1 MSKIN
6 MILRFFKNR
15 PFILI
20 AVVIVLIGLVLVRFT
35 LFKSDEGSSS
45 NLATFTVKRGPLRI
59 SVTETGSIEAREKM
73 ILKSEVRGRTSI
85 ISLVDE
91 GVRVKKGD
99 LLVELDSS
107 KLVDERIDHQIRVQN
122 AEAAFVGARENLAVA
137 KNQAQSDVDKAKL
150 AYDFAV
156 QDMKKYLEGEYPN
169 QLKEVE
175 FRIILANEE
184 VTRAEENLE
193 WSKKLFNEKYIS
205 QTELQADELA
215 VKRKALDLELARN
228 DLDLLKN
235 FTYKRK
241 LAQLKSDVKQAKM
254 ALDRTIRKAKAD
266 VVQAEANLK
275 AKKSELERQRYKLA
289 KNEKEIE
296 KTKIYAPADGLV
308 IYATSAQRGGH
319 RGRPREPLAEGAEVR
334 ERQDLIHLPTASGVN
349 AEVGV
354 HEASLDKVS
363 IGLPVEVTVDAL
375 PGEIFTGR
383 VASIAPLPDAGSA
396 FMNPDLKIYD
406 TVIYLDDNADSSL
419 LRTGM
424 SCTAEIVVEEH
435 RDAIYIPVQAVLR
448 VGGRPT
454 VYVAKSKTLE
464 PRKVEIGL
472 DNNRMVRIISGL
484 EPGEVVSL
492 APPLASATV
501 EAPTVEKL
509 KIISESAGKA
519 KAVQQDISGK
529 GTKGPGSTDIRDSGS
544 EPRPGRPG
552 GGELT
557 PEQRRKI
564 RERFQSM
571 SPEEREE
578 WRQRRKARQQQ
589 TGGGSG
595 EPRPGRPGGGELTPE
610 QRRKIRERFESM
622 SPEEREE
629 WRQRRKARQQQM
641 GGGG

>member
-6 MILRFFKNR
+6 TILRFFKNR

-20 AVVIVLIGLVLVRFT
+20 AVVIVLIGIGLVRFT
-35 LFKSDEGSSS
+35 LFKADEGSSS
-45 NLATFTVKRGPLRI
+45 NLVTFTAKRGPLRI
-59 SVTETGSIEAREKM
+59 SVTETGSIEAREKI
-73 ILKSEVRGRTSI
+73 ILKSEVTGRTSI

-91 GVRVKKGD
+91 GTRVKKGD

-122 AEAAFVGARENLAVA
+122 AEAAFVGARENLAVV

-175 FRIILANEE
+175 SRITLANEE
-184 VTRAEENLE
+184 VTRAKENLE

-205 QTELQADELA
+205 QTELEADELA
-215 VKRKALDLELARN
+215 VKRRALDLELAQN
-228 DLDLLKN
+228 DLGLLKN

-266 VVQAEANLK
+266 MVQAEANLK
-275 AKKSELERQRYKLA
+275 AKESELERQRYKLA
-289 KNEKEIE
+289 KNEKEIG

-308 IYATSAQRGGH
+308 IYATSAGGGH
-319 RGRPREPLAEGAEVR
+319 RGHRREPLAEGAEVR

-349 AEVGV
+349 AEVGI

-383 VASIAPLPDAGSA
+383 VVSIAPLPDAESA

-435 RDAIYIPVQAVLR
+435 RDATYIPVQAVLR

-509 KIISESAGKA
+509 KVPKVTSESTGKSKAG
-519 KAVQQDISGK
+519 QQDISGK
-529 GTKGPGSTDIRDSGS
+529 GAKGPGSSDIRDSGG
-544 EPRPGRPG
+544 EPRPGLPG

-557 PEQRRKI
+557 PEQRKK
-564 RERFQSM
+564 M
-571 SPEEREE
+571 
-578 WRQRRKARQQQ
+578 
-589 TGGGSG
+589 
-595 EPRPGRPGGGELTPE
+595 
-610 QRRKIRERFESM
+610 RERFESM

-629 WRQRRKARQQQM
+629 KRQRNKARQQQT

>member
-6 MILRFFKNR
+6 TILRFFKNR

-20 AVVIVLIGLVLVRFT
+20 AVVIVLIGIGLVRFT
-35 LFKSDEGSSS
+35 MFKADEGSSS
-45 NLATFTVKRGPLRI
+45 NLVTFTAKRGPLRI
-59 SVTETGSIEAREKM
+59 SVTETGSIEAREKI
-73 ILKSEVRGRTSI
+73 ILKSEVTGRTSI

-91 GVRVKKGD
+91 GTRVKKGD

-122 AEAAFVGARENLAVA
+122 AEAAFVGARENLAVV

-175 FRIILANEE
+175 SRITLANEE
-184 VTRAEENLE
+184 VTRAKENLE

-205 QTELQADELA
+205 QTELEADELA
-215 VKRKALDLELARN
+215 VKRRALDLELAQN
-228 DLDLLKN
+228 DLGLLKN

-266 VVQAEANLK
+266 MVQAEANLK
-275 AKKSELERQRYKLA
+275 AKESELERQRYKLA

-308 IYATSAQRGGH
+308 IYATSAGGGH
-319 RGRPREPLAEGAEVR
+319 RGHRREPLAEGAEVR

-349 AEVGV
+349 AEVGI

-383 VASIAPLPDAGSA
+383 VVSIAPLPDAESA
-396 FMNPDLKIYD
+396 FLNPDLKIYD

-435 RDAIYIPVQAVLR
+435 RDATYIPVQAVLR

-509 KIISESAGKA
+509 KVPNVTSESTGKSKAG
-519 KAVQQDISGK
+519 QQDISGK
-529 GTKGPGSTDIRDSGS
+529 GAKGPGSSDIRDSGG
-544 EPRPGRPG
+544 EPRPGLPG

-557 PEQRRKI
+557 PEQRKK
-564 RERFQSM
+564 M
-571 SPEEREE
+571 
-578 WRQRRKARQQQ
+578 
-589 TGGGSG
+589 
-595 EPRPGRPGGGELTPE
+595 
-610 QRRKIRERFESM
+610 RERFESM

-629 WRQRRKARQQQM
+629 KRQRNKARQQQT

>member
-6 MILRFFKNR
+6 TILRFSKGR

-20 AVVIVLIGLVLVRFT
+20 AVVIVLIGIGLVRFT
-35 LFKSDEGSSS
+35 LFKADEGSSS
-45 NLATFTVKRGPLRI
+45 NLATFTVKRGPLSI
-59 SVTETGSIEAREKM
+59 SVTETGSIEAREK
-73 ILKSEVRGRTSI
+73 IVLKSEVRGKTSI

-91 GVRVKKGD
+91 GTRVKKGD

-150 AYDFAV
+150 AYDFAM

-184 VTRAEENLE
+184 ITRAEENLE

-205 QTELQADELA
+205 QTELEADELA
-215 VKRKALDLELARN
+215 VKKKALDLELAQN

-235 FTYKRK
+235 FTYERK

-275 AKKSELERQRYKLA
+275 AKKSELERQRYKLE

-296 KTKIYAPADGLV
+296 KTKIYAPAAGLV
-308 IYATSAQRGGH
+308 IYATSTQRGGH
-319 RGRPREPLAEGAEVR
+319 RGRRREPLAEGAEVR

-349 AEVGV
+349 AEVGI
-354 HEASLDKVS
+354 HEASLDKIS

-375 PGEIFTGR
+375 PGEVFTGR
-383 VASIAPLPDAGSA
+383 VVSIAPLPDADSA

-406 TVIYLDDNADSSL
+406 TIVYLDDNADSGL

-424 SCTAEIVVEEH
+424 SCTVEIVVEEH
-435 RDAIYIPVQAVLR
+435 RDATYIPVQAVLR
-448 VGGRPT
+448 VGGKPT
-454 VYVAKSKTLE
+454 VYVVKSKTLE

-492 APPLASATV
+492 TPPLASASV

-529 GTKGPGSTDIRDSGS
+529 GTKGPGSTDIRDSGG
-544 EPRPGRPG
+544 EPRPDLPG
-552 GGELT
+552 GGKLT
-557 PEQRRKI
+557 PEQRQKM
-564 RERFQSM
+564 RERFESM

-578 WRQRRKARQQQ
+578 RRQRRKARQQQ
-589 TGGGSG
+589 TGGGG
-595 EPRPGRPGGGELTPE
+595 
-610 QRRKIRERFESM
+610 
-622 SPEEREE
+622 
-629 WRQRRKARQQQM
+629 
-641 GGGG
+641 

>member
-6 MILRFFKNR
+6 TILRFFKNR

-20 AVVIVLIGLVLVRFT
+20 AVVIVLIGIGLVRFT
-35 LFKSDEGSSS
+35 LFKADEGSSS
-45 NLATFTVKRGPLRI
+45 NLVTFTAKRGPLRI
-59 SVTETGSIEAREKM
+59 SVTETGSIEAREKI
-73 ILKSEVRGRTSI
+73 ILKSEVTGRTSI

-91 GVRVKKGD
+91 GTRVKKGD

-122 AEAAFVGARENLAVA
+122 AEAAFVGARENLAVV

-175 FRIILANEE
+175 SRITLANEE
-184 VTRAEENLE
+184 VTRAKENLE

-205 QTELQADELA
+205 QTELEADELA
-215 VKRKALDLELARN
+215 VKRRALDLELAQN
-228 DLDLLKN
+228 DLGLLKN

-266 VVQAEANLK
+266 MVQAEANLK
-275 AKKSELERQRYKLA
+275 AKESELERQRYKLA

-308 IYATSAQRGGH
+308 IYATSAGGGH
-319 RGRPREPLAEGAEVR
+319 RGHRREPLAEGAEVR

-349 AEVGV
+349 AEVGI

-383 VASIAPLPDAGSA
+383 VVSIAPLPDAESA

-435 RDAIYIPVQAVLR
+435 RDATYIPVQAVLR

-509 KIISESAGKA
+509 KVPKVTSESTGKSKAG
-519 KAVQQDISGK
+519 QQDISGK
-529 GTKGPGSTDIRDSGS
+529 GAKGPGSSDIRDSGG
-544 EPRPGRPG
+544 EPRPGLPG

-557 PEQRRKI
+557 PEQRKK
-564 RERFQSM
+564 M
-571 SPEEREE
+571 
-578 WRQRRKARQQQ
+578 
-589 TGGGSG
+589 
-595 EPRPGRPGGGELTPE
+595 
-610 QRRKIRERFESM
+610 RERFESM

-629 WRQRRKARQQQM
+629 KRQRNKARQQQT

>member
-6 MILRFFKNR
+6 TILRFFKNR

-20 AVVIVLIGLVLVRFT
+20 AVVIVLIGIGLVRFT
-35 LFKSDEGSSS
+35 LFKADEGSSS
-45 NLATFTVKRGPLRI
+45 NLVTFTAKRGPLRI
-59 SVTETGSIEAREKM
+59 SVTETGSIEAREKI
-73 ILKSEVRGRTSI
+73 ILKSEVTGRTSI

-91 GVRVKKGD
+91 GTRVKKGD

-122 AEAAFVGARENLAVA
+122 AEAAFVGARENLAVV

-175 FRIILANEE
+175 SRITLANEE
-184 VTRAEENLE
+184 VTRAKENLE

-205 QTELQADELA
+205 QTELEADELA
-215 VKRKALDLELARN
+215 VKRRALDLELAQN
-228 DLDLLKN
+228 DLGLLKN

-266 VVQAEANLK
+266 MVQAEANLK
-275 AKKSELERQRYKLA
+275 AKESELERQRYKLA

-308 IYATSAQRGGH
+308 IYATSAGGGH
-319 RGRPREPLAEGAEVR
+319 RGHRREPLAEGAEVR

-349 AEVGV
+349 AEVGI
-354 HEASLDKVS
+354 HEASLDKIS

-383 VASIAPLPDAGSA
+383 VVSIAPLPDAESA

-435 RDAIYIPVQAVLR
+435 RDATYIPVQAVLR

-509 KIISESAGKA
+509 KVPKVTSESTGKSKAG
-519 KAVQQDISGK
+519 QQDISGK
-529 GTKGPGSTDIRDSGS
+529 GAKGPGSSDIRDSGG
-544 EPRPGRPG
+544 EPRPGLPG

-557 PEQRRKI
+557 PEQRKK
-564 RERFQSM
+564 M
-571 SPEEREE
+571 
-578 WRQRRKARQQQ
+578 
-589 TGGGSG
+589 
-595 EPRPGRPGGGELTPE
+595 
-610 QRRKIRERFESM
+610 RERFESM

-629 WRQRRKARQQQM
+629 KRQRNKARQQQT

>member
-6 MILRFFKNR
+6 TILRFFKNR

-20 AVVIVLIGLVLVRFT
+20 AVVIVLIGIGLVRLT
-35 LFKSDEGSSS
+35 LFKADEGSSS

-73 ILKSEVRGRTSI
+73 VLKNEVRGRTSI

-91 GVRVKKGD
+91 GTRVKKGD

-156 QDMKKYLEGEYPN
+156 QDMKKYLKGEYPN

-193 WSKKLFNEKYIS
+193 WSRKLFNEKYIS

-215 VKRKALDLELARN
+215 VKRKALDLELAQN
-228 DLDLLKN
+228 DLGLLKN

-275 AKKSELERQRYKLA
+275 AKESELERQRYKLG

-308 IYATSAQRGGH
+308 IYATSTQRGGH
-319 RGRPREPLAEGAEVR
+319 RGHRREPLAEGAEVR

-349 AEVGV
+349 AEVGI

-363 IGLPVEVTVDAL
+363 IGLPVAVTVDAL
-375 PGEIFTGR
+375 PGEIFTGH
-383 VASIAPLPDAGSA
+383 VVSIAPLPDADSA

-406 TVIYLDDNADSSL
+406 TIVYLDDNADSGL

-424 SCTAEIVVEEH
+424 SCTVEIVVEEH
-435 RDAIYIPVQAVLR
+435 RDATYIPVQAVLR
-448 VGGRPT
+448 VGGKPT
-454 VYVAKSKTLE
+454 VYVVKSKTLE

-492 APPLASATV
+492 APPLASASV

-519 KAVQQDISGK
+519 KAIQQDISGK
-529 GTKGPGSTDIRDSGS
+529 GTKGPGSTDIRDSG
-544 EPRPGRPG
+544 
-552 GGELT
+552 
-557 PEQRRKI
+557 
-564 RERFQSM
+564 
-571 SPEEREE
+571 
-578 WRQRRKARQQQ
+578 
-589 TGGGSG
+589 G
-595 EPRPGRPGGGELTPE
+595 EPRPDLPGGGELTPE

-629 WRQRRKARQQQM
+629 RRQRRKARQQQT

>member
-6 MILRFFKNR
+6 TILRFFKNR

-20 AVVIVLIGLVLVRFT
+20 AVVIVLIGIGLVRLT
-35 LFKSDEGSSS
+35 LFKADEGSSS
-45 NLATFTVKRGPLRI
+45 NLVTFTAKRGPLRI
-59 SVTETGSIEAREKM
+59 SVTETGSIEAREKI
-73 ILKSEVRGRTSI
+73 ILKSEVTGRTSI

-91 GVRVKKGD
+91 GTRVKKGD

-122 AEAAFVGARENLAVA
+122 AEAAFVGARENLAVV

-169 QLKEVE
+169 QLKEAE
-175 FRIILANEE
+175 SRITLANEE
-184 VTRAEENLE
+184 VTRAKENLE

-215 VKRKALDLELARN
+215 VKRRALDLELAQN
-228 DLDLLKN
+228 DLGLLKN

-275 AKKSELERQRYKLA
+275 AKESELERQRYKLA

-296 KTKIYAPADGLV
+296 KTKIYAPADGMV
-308 IYATSAQRGGH
+308 IYATSAGGGH
-319 RGRPREPLAEGAEVR
+319 RGHRREPLAEGAEGR

-349 AEVGV
+349 AEVGI

-383 VASIAPLPDAGSA
+383 VVSIAPLPDAESA

-406 TVIYLDDNADSSL
+406 TVVYLDGNADSGL

-424 SCTAEIVVEEH
+424 SCTVEIVVEEH
-435 RDAIYIPVQAVLR
+435 RDATYIPVQAVLR
-448 VGGRPT
+448 VGGKPT
-454 VYVAKSKTLE
+454 VYVVKSKTLE

-492 APPLASATV
+492 APPLASASV

-529 GTKGPGSTDIRDSGS
+529 GTKGPGSTDIRDSGG
-544 EPRPGRPG
+544 EPRPGLPG

-557 PEQRRKI
+557 PEQRKK
-564 RERFQSM
+564 M
-571 SPEEREE
+571 
-578 WRQRRKARQQQ
+578 
-589 TGGGSG
+589 
-595 EPRPGRPGGGELTPE
+595 
-610 QRRKIRERFESM
+610 RERFESM

-629 WRQRRKARQQQM
+629 KRQRNKARQQQT

>member
-6 MILRFFKNR
+6 KILRISKGR

-20 AVVIVLIGLVLVRFT
+20 AVVIVLIGIGLVRFT
-35 LFKSDEGSSS
+35 LFKADEGSSS

-59 SVTETGSIEAREKM
+59 SVTETGSIEAREKI

-91 GVRVKKGD
+91 GTRVNKGD

-122 AEAAFVGARENLAVA
+122 AEAAFVGAREKLAVA
-137 KNQAQSDVDKAKL
+137 ENQAQSDVDKAKL

-169 QLKEVE
+169 QLKEAE
-175 FRIILANEE
+175 SRIILANEE
-184 VTRAEENLE
+184 VTRAKDNLQ

-205 QTELQADELA
+205 QAELQADELA
-215 VKRKALDLELARN
+215 VKRKVLDLELAQN

-235 FTYKRK
+235 FTYKRN

-275 AKKSELERQRYKLA
+275 AKESELERQRYKLA

-375 PGEIFTGR
+375 PGERFTGR

-424 SCTAEIVVEEH
+424 SCTAEIIVEEH
-435 RDAIYIPVQAVLR
+435 RDATYIPVQAVLR
-448 VGGRPT
+448 VGGEPT
-454 VYVAKSKTLE
+454 VYVVHSKNLE
-464 PRKVEIGL
+464 PRKVKIGL
-472 DNNRMVRIISGL
+472 NNNRMVRIISGL

-492 APPLASATV
+492 APPLASASV
-501 EAPTVEKL
+501 EALTVEKL
-509 KIISESAGKA
+509 KVPKVTSESTGKA
-519 KAVQQDISGK
+519 KAVQQNISGK
-529 GTKGPGSTDIRDSGS
+529 GTKGPGSSDIRDSGG
-544 EPRPGRPG
+544 ERRPGLPG
-552 GGELT
+552 EGELT
-557 PEQRRKI
+557 PEQRQK
-564 RERFQSM
+564 M
-571 SPEEREE
+571 
-578 WRQRRKARQQQ
+578 
-589 TGGGSG
+589 
-595 EPRPGRPGGGELTPE
+595 
-610 QRRKIRERFESM
+610 RERFESM
-622 SPEEREE
+622 SPEKREE
-629 WRQRRKARQQQM
+629 MRQRRKARKQQT

>member
-1 MSKIN
+1 MSKSN

-20 AVVIVLIGLVLVRFT
+20 AVVIVLIGIGLVRFT
-35 LFKSDEGSSS
+35 LFKADEGSSS
-45 NLATFTVKRGPLRI
+45 NLVTFTAKRGPLRI
-59 SVTETGSIEAREKM
+59 SVTETGSIEAREKI
-73 ILKSEVRGRTSI
+73 ILKSEVTGRTSI

-91 GVRVKKGD
+91 GTRVKKGD

-122 AEAAFVGARENLAVA
+122 AEAAFVGARENLAVV

-175 FRIILANEE
+175 SRITLANEE
-184 VTRAEENLE
+184 VTRAKENLE

-205 QTELQADELA
+205 QTELEADELA
-215 VKRKALDLELARN
+215 VKRRALDLELAQN
-228 DLDLLKN
+228 DLGLLKN

-266 VVQAEANLK
+266 MVQAEANLK

-296 KTKIYAPADGLV
+296 KTKIYAPAAGLV
-308 IYATSAQRGGH
+308 IYATSTQRGGH
-319 RGRPREPLAEGAEVR
+319 RGRRREPLAEGAEVR

-349 AEVGV
+349 AEVGI

-383 VASIAPLPDAGSA
+383 VVSIAPLPDAESA
-396 FMNPDLKIYD
+396 FLNPDLKIYD

-435 RDAIYIPVQAVLR
+435 RDATYIPVQAVLR

-509 KIISESAGKA
+509 KVPKVTSESTGKSKAG
-519 KAVQQDISGK
+519 QQDISGK
-529 GTKGPGSTDIRDSGS
+529 GAKGPGSSDIRDSGG
-544 EPRPGRPG
+544 EPRPGLPG

-557 PEQRRKI
+557 PEQRKK
-564 RERFQSM
+564 M
-571 SPEEREE
+571 
-578 WRQRRKARQQQ
+578 
-589 TGGGSG
+589 
-595 EPRPGRPGGGELTPE
+595 
-610 QRRKIRERFESM
+610 RERFESM

-629 WRQRRKARQQQM
+629 KRQRNKARQQQT

>member
-6 MILRFFKNR
+6 TILRFFKNR

-20 AVVIVLIGLVLVRFT
+20 AVVIVLIGIGLVRLT
-35 LFKSDEGSSS
+35 LFKADEGSSS
-45 NLATFTVKRGPLRI
+45 NLAAFTVKRGPLRI

-91 GVRVKKGD
+91 GTRAKKGD

-215 VKRKALDLELARN
+215 VKRKALDLELAQN

-235 FTYKRK
+235 FTYKRR

-275 AKKSELERQRYKLA
+275 AKESELERQRYKLE

-349 AEVGV
+349 AEVGI

-406 TVIYLDDNADSSL
+406 TVIYLDDNADIGL

-435 RDAIYIPVQAVLR
+435 RDATYIPVQAVLR

-519 KAVQQDISGK
+519 KAVRQDISGK
-529 GTKGPGSTDIRDSGS
+529 GTKGPGSTDIRDSGG
-544 EPRPGRPG
+544 EPRPGLPG

-557 PEQRRKI
+557 PEQRQK
-564 RERFQSM
+564 M
-571 SPEEREE
+571 
-578 WRQRRKARQQQ
+578 
-589 TGGGSG
+589 
-595 EPRPGRPGGGELTPE
+595 
-610 QRRKIRERFESM
+610 RERFESM

-629 WRQRRKARQQQM
+629 WRQRRKARQQQT

>member
-20 AVVIVLIGLVLVRFT
+20 AVVIVLIGIGLVRFT

-215 VKRKALDLELARN
+215 VKRKALDLELAQN

-435 RDAIYIPVQAVLR
+435 RDATYIPVQAVLR
-448 VGGRPT
+448 VGGEPT
-454 VYVAKSKTLE
+454 VYVVKSKTLE

-492 APPLASATV
+492 APPLASASV
-501 EAPTVEKL
+501 EAPTVEKP

-544 EPRPGRPG
+544 EPRPGLPG

-557 PEQRRKI
+557 PEQRKKI

-589 TGGGSG
+589 
-595 EPRPGRPGGGELTPE
+595 R
-610 QRRKIRERFESM
+610 
-622 SPEEREE
+622 
-629 WRQRRKARQQQM
+629 

>member
-6 MILRFFKNR
+6 TILRFFKNR

-20 AVVIVLIGLVLVRFT
+20 AVVIVLIGIGLVRFT
-35 LFKSDEGSSS
+35 LFKADEGSSS
-45 NLATFTVKRGPLRI
+45 NLVTFTAKRGPLRI
-59 SVTETGSIEAREKM
+59 SVTETGSIEAREKI
-73 ILKSEVRGRTSI
+73 ILKSEVTGRTSI

-91 GVRVKKGD
+91 GTRVKKGD

-122 AEAAFVGARENLAVA
+122 AEAAFVGARENLAVV

-175 FRIILANEE
+175 SRITLANEE
-184 VTRAEENLE
+184 VTRAKENLE

-205 QTELQADELA
+205 QTELEADELA
-215 VKRKALDLELARN
+215 VKRRALDLELAQN
-228 DLDLLKN
+228 DLGLLKN

-266 VVQAEANLK
+266 MVQAEANLK
-275 AKKSELERQRYKLA
+275 AKESELERQRYKLA

-308 IYATSAQRGGH
+308 IYATSAGGGH
-319 RGRPREPLAEGAEVR
+319 RGHRREPLAEGAEVR

-349 AEVGV
+349 AEVGI

-383 VASIAPLPDAGSA
+383 VVSIAPLPDAESA
-396 FMNPDLKIYD
+396 FLNPDLKIYD

-435 RDAIYIPVQAVLR
+435 RDATYIPVQAVLR

-509 KIISESAGKA
+509 KVPKVTSESTGKSKAG
-519 KAVQQDISGK
+519 QQDISGK
-529 GTKGPGSTDIRDSGS
+529 GAKGPGSSDIRDSGG
-544 EPRPGRPG
+544 EPRPGLPG

-557 PEQRRKI
+557 PEQRKK
-564 RERFQSM
+564 M
-571 SPEEREE
+571 
-578 WRQRRKARQQQ
+578 
-589 TGGGSG
+589 
-595 EPRPGRPGGGELTPE
+595 
-610 QRRKIRERFESM
+610 RERFESM

-629 WRQRRKARQQQM
+629 KRQRNKARQQQT

>member
-6 MILRFFKNR
+6 TILRFFKNR

-20 AVVIVLIGLVLVRFT
+20 AVVIVLIGIGLVRFT
-35 LFKSDEGSSS
+35 LFKADEGSSS
-45 NLATFTVKRGPLRI
+45 NLVTFTAKRGPLRI
-59 SVTETGSIEAREKM
+59 SVTETGSIEAREKI
-73 ILKSEVRGRTSI
+73 ILKSEVTGRTSI

-91 GVRVKKGD
+91 GTRVKKGD

-150 AYDFAV
+150 AHDFAM
-156 QDMKKYLEGEYPN
+156 QDTKKYLEGEYPN

-184 VTRAEENLE
+184 ITRAEENLE

-205 QTELQADELA
+205 QTELEADELA
-215 VKRKALDLELARN
+215 VKRRALDLELAQN
-228 DLDLLKN
+228 DLGLLKN

-266 VVQAEANLK
+266 MVQAEANLK
-275 AKKSELERQRYKLA
+275 AKESELERQRYKLA

-308 IYATSAQRGGH
+308 IYATSAGGGH
-319 RGRPREPLAEGAEVR
+319 RGHRREPLAEGAEVR

-349 AEVGV
+349 AEVGI
-354 HEASLDKVS
+354 HEASLDKIS

-383 VASIAPLPDAGSA
+383 VVSIAPLPDAESA
-396 FMNPDLKIYD
+396 FLNPDLKIYD

-435 RDAIYIPVQAVLR
+435 RDATYIPVQAVLR

-509 KIISESAGKA
+509 KVPKVTSESTGKSKAG
-519 KAVQQDISGK
+519 QQDISGK
-529 GTKGPGSTDIRDSGS
+529 GAKGPGSSDIRDSGG
-544 EPRPGRPG
+544 EPRPGLPG

-557 PEQRRKI
+557 PEQRKK
-564 RERFQSM
+564 M
-571 SPEEREE
+571 
-578 WRQRRKARQQQ
+578 
-589 TGGGSG
+589 
-595 EPRPGRPGGGELTPE
+595 
-610 QRRKIRERFESM
+610 RERFESM

-629 WRQRRKARQQQM
+629 KRQRNKARQQQT

>member
-20 AVVIVLIGLVLVRFT
+20 AVVIVLIGIGLVRFT

-215 VKRKALDLELARN
+215 VKRKALDLELAQN

-349 AEVGV
+349 AEVGI

-406 TVIYLDDNADSSL
+406 TVIYLDDNADSGL

-435 RDAIYIPVQAVLR
+435 RDATYIPVQAVLR
-448 VGGRPT
+448 VGGKPT
-454 VYVAKSKTLE
+454 VYVVKSKTLE

-544 EPRPGRPG
+544 EPRPGFPG

-557 PEQRRKI
+557 PEQRKKM

-578 WRQRRKARQQQ
+578 
-589 TGGGSG
+589 
-595 EPRPGRPGGGELTPE
+595 
-610 QRRKIRERFESM
+610 M
-622 SPEEREE
+622 
-629 WRQRRKARQQQM
+629 RQRRKARQQQM

>member
-6 MILRFFKNR
+6 TILRFFKNR

-20 AVVIVLIGLVLVRFT
+20 AVVIVLIGIGLVRLT
-35 LFKSDEGSSS
+35 LFKADEGSSS

-59 SVTETGSIEAREKM
+59 SVTETGSIEAREKI

-137 KNQAQSDVDKAKL
+137 KNQAQSDVEKAKL

-184 VTRAEENLE
+184 ITRAEENLQ

-205 QTELQADELA
+205 QTELEADELA
-215 VKRKALDLELARN
+215 VKKKALDLELAQN
-228 DLDLLKN
+228 DQSLLKN
-235 FTYKRK
+235 FTYKRE

-275 AKKSELERQRYKLA
+275 AKESELERQRYKLE

-296 KTKIYAPADGLV
+296 KTKIYAPADGMV
-308 IYATSAQRGGH
+308 IYATSAGGGH
-319 RGRPREPLAEGAEVR
+319 RGHRREPLAEGAEVR

-349 AEVGV
+349 AEVGI

-383 VASIAPLPDAGSA
+383 VVSIAPLPDAESA

-406 TVIYLDDNADSSL
+406 TVVYLDGNADSGL

-424 SCTAEIVVEEH
+424 SCTVEIVVEEH
-435 RDAIYIPVQAVLR
+435 RDATYIPVQAVLR
-448 VGGRPT
+448 VGGKPT
-454 VYVAKSKTLE
+454 VYVVKSKTLE

-492 APPLASATV
+492 APPLASASV

-509 KIISESAGKA
+509 KIISESAGKT
-519 KAVQQDISGK
+519 KAVRQDISGK
-529 GTKGPGSTDIRDSGS
+529 SAKGPRSSDIRDSGG
-544 EPRPGRPG
+544 ERRPGLPG

-564 RERFQSM
+564 RERVESM

-578 WRQRRKARQQQ
+578 MRQRRKARQQQ
-589 TGGGSG
+589 TGGGG
-595 EPRPGRPGGGELTPE
+595 
-610 QRRKIRERFESM
+610 
-622 SPEEREE
+622 
-629 WRQRRKARQQQM
+629 
-641 GGGG
+641 

>member
-6 MILRFFKNR
+6 TILRFFKNR

-20 AVVIVLIGLVLVRFT
+20 AVVIVLIGIGLVRFT
-35 LFKSDEGSSS
+35 LFKADEGSSS
-45 NLATFTVKRGPLRI
+45 NLVTFTAKRGPLRI
-59 SVTETGSIEAREKM
+59 SVTETGSIEAREKI
-73 ILKSEVRGRTSI
+73 ILKSEVTGRTSI

-91 GVRVKKGD
+91 GTHVKKGD

-122 AEAAFVGARENLAVA
+122 AEAAFVGARENLAVV

-175 FRIILANEE
+175 SRITLANEE
-184 VTRAEENLE
+184 VTRAKENLE

-205 QTELQADELA
+205 QTELEADELA
-215 VKRKALDLELARN
+215 VKRRALDLELAQN
-228 DLDLLKN
+228 DLGLLKN

-266 VVQAEANLK
+266 MVQAEANLK
-275 AKKSELERQRYKLA
+275 AKESELERQRYKLA

-296 KTKIYAPADGLV
+296 KTKIYAPAGGLV
-308 IYATSAQRGGH
+308 IYATSAGGGH
-319 RGRPREPLAEGAEVR
+319 RGHRREPLAEGAEVR

-349 AEVGV
+349 AEVGI

-383 VASIAPLPDAGSA
+383 VVSIAPLPDAESA

-435 RDAIYIPVQAVLR
+435 RDATYIPVQAVLR

-509 KIISESAGKA
+509 KVPKVTSESTGKA
-519 KAVQQDISGK
+519 KAGQQDISGK
-529 GTKGPGSTDIRDSGS
+529 GAKGPGSSDIRDSGG
-544 EPRPGRPG
+544 EPRPGLPG

-557 PEQRRKI
+557 PEQRKK
-564 RERFQSM
+564 M
-571 SPEEREE
+571 
-578 WRQRRKARQQQ
+578 
-589 TGGGSG
+589 
-595 EPRPGRPGGGELTPE
+595 
-610 QRRKIRERFESM
+610 RERFESM

-629 WRQRRKARQQQM
+629 KRQRKKARQQQT